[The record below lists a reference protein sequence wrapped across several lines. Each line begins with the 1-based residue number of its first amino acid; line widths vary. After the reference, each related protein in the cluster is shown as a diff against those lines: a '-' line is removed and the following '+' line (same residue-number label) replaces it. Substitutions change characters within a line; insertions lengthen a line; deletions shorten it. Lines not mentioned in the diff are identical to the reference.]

1 MPPRASALA
10 DDDIEI
16 LCARVDT
23 IVDRCE
29 DERNYDREI
38 NDRREKWE
46 NYLKYDHLGEDNPLQ
61 TLTHMRIR
69 KYIEMFVED
78 LENPEAPTKSLFE
91 KRMHRLWCLS
101 IGIGSFL
108 MEDTVSVSEDRESEI
123 TILREGIRREPSCLE
138 YRRSS
143 PGSYSTGNNR
153 NRIHNII
160 GSTIEI
166 LIRDI
171 FDGLQ
176 SGQEIIAIPDLH
188 ISRYSSD
195 RRIRKVSN
203 QFCDRLSVEECICID
218 YDDNISLRMRDRS
231 IDRISLSTIREG
243 KTSDICMISG
253 YLLCI
258 EKCLIRRTII
268 DNDHFQM
275 RIITF

>member
-1 MPPRASALA
+1 MQEIHDPLIDNSLEWKIDDHRPRFFLFHPKCHTSDEKIEKDKDTTISEDM

-38 NDRREKWE
+38 NNRREKWE

-123 TILREGIRREPSCLE
+123 TILR
-138 YRRSS
+138 
-143 PGSYSTGNNR
+143 
-153 NRIHNII
+153 
-160 GSTIEI
+160 
-166 LIRDI
+166 
-171 FDGLQ
+171 
-176 SGQEIIAIPDLH
+176 
-188 ISRYSSD
+188 
-195 RRIRKVSN
+195 
-203 QFCDRLSVEECICID
+203 
-218 YDDNISLRMRDRS
+218 
-231 IDRISLSTIREG
+231 
-243 KTSDICMISG
+243 
-253 YLLCI
+253 
-258 EKCLIRRTII
+258 
-268 DNDHFQM
+268 
-275 RIITF
+275 